1 MNSFLQAIENL
12 SRREVTP
19 SWFRWREWAAMAP
32 AIRNRSFFS
41 ATITSAK
48 VLNRMR
54 NMLLDWQ
61 AEATEEVVNVNTGQ
75 ITTVYKETGLAK
87 FREKSAE
94 FLIQEGLATPEDFDD
109 QRITNVISN
118 SRLQLIYNTNL
129 EQASTFAQWQGR
141 MRNEDWL
148 NLNPAARFV
157 RRPGARIKRQRHV
170 EAEGDVRRWDD
181 FAYWQF
187 QNAADIGGFDVPWG
201 PFGFN
206 SYMIQEP
213 VKRAEAER
221 RGLVR
226 KGERVKAPSVSQ
238 FGVDLGKQFNSGVEA
253 QIDDVTPELQA
264 EARQTIID
272 RLGPQAIGRDGKPTL
287 DALKQALSGNYK
299 PITSPAPEPAPALAR
314 KTARKRATQK
324 AEPKAES
331 KPEKTT
337 PAGSKVS
344 SKVDFQTIVGDR
356 ATVIRKWE
364 NVTKTIDEV
373 HGDGPLPVARI
384 THIEKRGSTNG
395 EYASWSDDIKTYKEA
410 SIPLTLTHEM
420 GHWMDNRGFRG
431 IPEAVAPLRSKRS
444 YASYSPLF
452 KKFIKLAKNS
462 NKIKEIKSAYLLSK
476 SKTYLTSNHEIFARA
491 YAQYIATKSKN
502 PEMLAVLRSRQGK
515 PEDGKGYPDQ
525 WDDDDFVPLYEEI
538 ENIFLKI
545 GWLKT

>member
-1 MNSFLQAIENL
+1 M
-12 SRREVTP
+12 
-19 SWFRWREWAAMAP
+19 
-32 AIRNRSFFS
+32 
-41 ATITSAK
+41 
-48 VLNRMR
+48 
-54 NMLLDWQ
+54 
-61 AEATEEVVNVNTGQ
+61 
-75 ITTVYKETGLAK
+75 
-87 FREKSAE
+87 
-94 FLIQEGLATPEDFDD
+94 
-109 QRITNVISN
+109 
-118 SRLQLIYNTNL
+118 
-129 EQASTFAQWQGR
+129 
-141 MRNEDWL
+141 
-148 NLNPAARFV
+148 
-157 RRPGARIKRQRHV
+157 
-170 EAEGDVRRWDD
+170 
-181 FAYWQF
+181 
-187 QNAADIGGFDVPWG
+187 
-201 PFGFN
+201 
-206 SYMIQEP
+206 
-213 VKRAEAER
+213 
-221 RGLVR
+221 
-226 KGERVKAPSVSQ
+226 
-238 FGVDLGKQFNSGVEA
+238 
-253 QIDDVTPELQA
+253 
-264 EARQTIID
+264 
-272 RLGPQAIGRDGKPTL
+272 

-444 YASYSPLF
+444 YASHSPLF